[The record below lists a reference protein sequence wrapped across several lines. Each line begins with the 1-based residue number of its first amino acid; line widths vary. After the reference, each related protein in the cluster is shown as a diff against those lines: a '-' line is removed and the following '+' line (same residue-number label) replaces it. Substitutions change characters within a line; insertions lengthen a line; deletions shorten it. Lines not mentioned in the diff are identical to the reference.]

1 MTDPVLADQHRRA
14 AGAIAA
20 AEALLITAGAGMGVD
35 SGMPDFRGPEGFW
48 RAYPPYREL
57 GLRFEQMA
65 NPRWFVVDPA
75 LAWGFYGHRMNLYR
89 ETAPHAGFGI
99 LRRWSEQKPHGAFV
113 LTSNVDCHFQRAGF
127 PRDRLVECH
136 GTLEYFQCVAGCGAP
151 LFPAE
156 GVQVAVDPVTF
167 RASEPLPRCPRCGG
181 LARPNI
187 LMFGDMA
194 WDSVVTEAQE
204 QRMSAWLSEVER
216 AGARLVVI
224 ELGAG
229 TAVPTVRMASER
241 AVHRREKATLIR
253 INVREP
259 LVPAGH
265 IGIAQG
271 ALAALSAIDAIAGA
285 NKTS

>member
-1 MTDPVLADQHRRA
+1 MIDQHRRA
-14 AGAIAA
+14 ADAIASA
-20 AEALLITAGAGMGVD
+20 DALLITAGAGMGVD

-57 GLRFEQMA
+57 GLRFEEMA
-65 NPRWFVVDPA
+65 NPRWFAVDPA

-89 ETAPHAGFGI
+89 ETKPHAGFDV

-113 LTSNVDCHFQRAGF
+113 FTSNVDCHFQLAGF

-136 GTLEYFQCVAGCGAP
+136 GTLEYFQCVTGCGAP
-151 LFPAE
+151 LFPSE
-156 GVQVAVDPVTF
+156 GVRVQVDPVTF
-167 RASEPLPRCPRCGG
+167 RASEPLPKCPRCGG

-194 WDSVVTEAQE
+194 WDSAVTDAQE
-204 QRMSAWLSEVER
+204 QRMLAWLAKVS
-216 AGARLVVI
+216 AADARLAVI
-224 ELGAG
+224 EMGAG

-241 AVHRREKATLIR
+241 VVRRYEKGTLIR

-259 LVPAGH
+259 QVPAGH

-271 ALAALSAIDAIAGA
+271 ALAALTAIDQLVAGDKA
-285 NKTS
+285 S